1 MLHIEICIGYGVYKK
16 IMSNQGTRYQNHLLL
31 CWFQLTKIDYADDE
45 EEEEVKEVSPP
56 VKMEAPLLVD
66 VEQENSQVSLRTDTE
81 MI

>member
-1 MLHIEICIGYGVYKK
+1 MAFIKNHVEPRY
-16 IMSNQGTRYQNHLLL
+16 GTRYRNHLFL
-31 CWFQLTKIDYADDE
+31 CWFQLTKIDYADD